1 VLLTKPYVI
10 AQPCFEIQLILMIW
24 RCHLI
29 HCVEWTVRARR
40 EAQHSWWHMPQTV
53 VMSPGRWLCFCAI
66 VTVPGLGT
74 SRIYTLCVCTQ
85 LLEAFLEGPM
95 SRVWVALWAGYGW
108 LPSAEKSSG
117 PGVPFRM
124 GGWLQ
129 RQTATLALLP
139 PQLWNNKIDFCSFFR
154 LLISSFASDTRGDTS
169 CSARQED

>member
-1 VLLTKPYVI
+1 
-10 AQPCFEIQLILMIW
+10 MIW

-40 EAQHSWWHMPQTV
+40 EAQHSWWHLPQTV
-53 VMSPGRWLCFCAI
+53 VMSPGRWLCFWAI
-66 VTVPGLGT
+66 VTVLGLGT

-124 GGWLQ
+124 GGWLLK
-129 RQTATLALLP
+129 ANSHSCPSP
-139 PQLWNNKIDFCSFFR
+139 PPTVEQQNR
-154 LLISSFASDTRGDTS
+154 LLLFFQTLDFFFCFRYWGRYKLQCKARGLAEIYDKG
-169 CSARQED
+169 CNLKACLEGG